1 MNRKWLS
8 LVLLIHSLA
17 FNLQGQHKSTFV
29 ISEEIPI
36 EVRGGTSYISPVK
49 SSPDGQILVRF
60 DPSIV
65 TLISGDGKTGAN
77 LSLEQVPELSEADLF
92 DFAGSAGSAVYLLA
106 EKGDPKDSSASTV
119 YVVRFDKDGR
129 YSFTKLD
136 NPLTMYF
143 RPRQLAVFGTG
154 DFFVSGFREDIGK
167 PASYIFKDNGQ
178 LVKELEFKKDLSI
191 QKLES
196 ERKRSKQQEGANEKP
211 VDETFRDQIE
221 LSWAQSTEDGSVYLT
236 RTIPSGHV
244 FIISPGGT
252 VQTVTLTPPEKE
264 VRLIALKLDAG
275 LIAAEYH
282 ATKTTKGEPSKCYI
296 SLIEVES
303 GRVRETTEYG
313 FNAQTT
319 ALGPVF
325 YKDNILT
332 YLGVRPD
339 NRMVLVKAK
348 LE

>member
-1 MNRKWLS
+1 
-8 LVLLIHSLA
+8 
-17 FNLQGQHKSTFV
+17 V
-29 ISEEIPI
+29 ISEQIPI
-36 EVRGGTSYISPVK
+36 DVPGEAAYISPVK

-60 DPSIV
+60 DVSAITV
-65 TLISGDGKTGAN
+65 ISENGKTSAAF
-77 LSLEQVPELSEADLF
+77 SLGQVPELGEADLV
-92 DFAGSAGSAVYLLA
+92 DFAGASRNAVYLLA
-106 EKGDPKDSSASTV
+106 EKGDQKDSSASSV
-119 YVVRFDKDGR
+119 YVVRFDKDGNH
-129 YSFTKLD
+129 SLTKLD
-136 NPLTMYF
+136 NPITTYF

-191 QKLES
+191 QRLES

-211 VDETFRDQIE
+211 VRETFREQVD
-221 LSWAQSTEDGSVYLT
+221 LSWAQSAEDGTVYLT
-236 RTIPSGHV
+236 RTIPSGPV
-244 FIISPGGT
+244 FIISPGGI

-264 VRLIALKLDAG
+264 VRLVALKLDAG

-282 ATKTTKGEPSKCYI
+282 ATKRAKGEPTKCYV
-296 SLIEVES
+296 SLTEVES
-303 GRVRETTEYG
+303 GRVRETAEYG

-325 YKDNILT
+325 YKDDILT

-339 NRMVLVKAK
+339 NRMVFVKAK